1 MGKKQRRFKQVSTGT
16 FNPYEGE
23 TMDEQEAEK
32 SWSEGE
38 PLATAYT
45 DWSVCKALGWKRRT
59 LVQERK
65 GLRRGPD
72 WTVVNG
78 EVAMTAGWCWEHGL
92 DLKQLIPAGQ
102 INLISMEV
110 EGYVLNPQLILA
122 KRIED
127 GVTFPVRVKDS
138 AAFKRGMVFEAR
150 MGYNNVMEIATAWP
164 RRDY

>member
-1 MGKKQRRFKQVSTGT
+1 MGKRRYKKVSTGT
-16 FNPYEGE
+16 FNPFEDE
-23 TMDEQEAEK
+23 TMMTETTPPAEMP
-32 SWSEGE
+32 E
-38 PLATAYT
+38 PTPAKAYT
-45 DWSVCKALGWKRRT
+45 DWSVCKALGWKRRR

-78 EVAMTAGWCWEHGL
+78 EVAMTSGWCWNNGL
-92 DLKQLIPAGQ
+92 DERELTPAGQ
-102 INLISMEV
+102 IGLISMEV

-150 MGYNNVMEIATAWP
+150 NGFGDVMEIASAWP